1 MLAGNEPDLRDRVE
15 ADLVAVLDVERSP
28 TLYPGSGFPGGSRY
42 TCVGHED
49 ALPGP
54 ASGCSNTAGAL
65 LYLTQAFSQF
75 TCSLS
80 TVYSKITSRWCT
92 SNRKVSKMETL
103 VKIGDTVR
111 RERLKQTLRQDE
123 LARLAGITPTTLSRI
138 ERNESEPHVSTI
150 RKLADVLGVSASLL
164 IEGEED

>member
-1 MLAGNEPDLRDRVE
+1 
-15 ADLVAVLDVERSP
+15 
-28 TLYPGSGFPGGSRY
+28 
-42 TCVGHED
+42 
-49 ALPGP
+49 
-54 ASGCSNTAGAL
+54 
-65 LYLTQAFSQF
+65 
-75 TCSLS
+75 
-80 TVYSKITSRWCT
+80 
-92 SNRKVSKMETL
+92 METL